1 MAFEVSEEA
10 VAVMREL
17 AKQLPNT
24 VEEIQKAN
32 VEVLNCY
39 ESVRDTVGPHARK
52 IENIVRD
59 VEKQIRKSFADICG
73 VSERLTK
80 MANRTQ
86 MILDKNNFKSNLQI
100 GFTPR
105 VSSTASNDSST
116 GNNATPNIGEQVR
129 ELGHETQL
137 GME

>member
-10 VAVMREL
+10 VAVMRQL

-24 VEEIQKAN
+24 VEEIQKSN

-52 IENIVRD
+52 IEVIVRD
-59 VEKQIRKSFADICG
+59 IEKQIKKSLADIQT
-73 VSERLTK
+73 VSENLTK
-80 MANRTQ
+80 MANLTQ
-86 MILDKNNFKSNLQI
+86 TILDNDIKSNFKDSLKI

-105 VSSTASNDSST
+105 VSPATTNNSST
-116 GNNATPNIGEQVR
+116 GNNAAPNTGARVR
-129 ELGHETQL
+129 ELGHETQ
-137 GME
+137 